1 MYKSLCSLLI
11 SYQFKQIM
19 FKPSV
24 VPVSCI
30 DLLHLQKYGIFISP
44 RFKGHH
50 GLIDAIEL
58 VFQALYLG

>member
-1 MYKSLCSLLI
+1 
-11 SYQFKQIM
+11 M

-30 DLLHLQKYGIFISP
+30 DLLHLQKYWIFITP
-44 RFKGHH
+44 RFKGHQ

>member
-1 MYKSLCSLLI
+1 M
-11 SYQFKQIM
+11 
-19 FKPSV
+19 
-24 VPVSCI
+24 PVSSI